1 MPLPRPQGALLSLHQ
16 PHILDA
22 LRLVCMGPGES
33 ESRLSRPCPGSTAP
47 THTLP
52 ATHLHTQL
60 WCPPHKLWPGP
71 FPVPGH
77 RSWGPW
83 ELPVRTKQVRKLTQ
97 TGANRKKIWGRGL
110 WGGAG
115 TSELPHCFVLS

>member
-33 ESRLSRPCPGSTAP
+33 ESRLPRPCPGSTAP

-60 WCPPHKLWPGP
+60 WCPPQQTLAWTLPSTWTPQLGSLGAASPDQAGEEVNSDWNKQKENLGAGP
-71 FPVPGH
+71 VG
-77 RSWGPW
+77 
-83 ELPVRTKQVRKLTQ
+83 
-97 TGANRKKIWGRGL
+97 
-110 WGGAG
+110 WGGN
-115 TSELPHCFVLS
+115 